1 MLRLFHVFRSSN
13 LSKSWNQ
20 DAEVFLFKGP
30 GRRAPPRA
38 KDANDARQIQSRN
51 IFASLKNKIVQ
62 I

>member
-1 MLRLFHVFRSSN
+1 MLRLFPVFRSTN

-30 GRRAPPRA
+30 GRNASPRV